1 MKLIINAESLA
12 PPRTGIGLY
21 TSNLLRQFSPRL
33 PAADLQIFYQ
43 RKLWPAAEG
52 LAHCDQL
59 QADHSERHERIKT
72 ALYQLAGR
80 TYLPYR
86 YYQFRNQRAFRHHTR
101 TVDAHTLYHEPNFI
115 VKPFDGPAV
124 TTVHDLSFLHYPEF
138 HPAARVRFL
147 ERHLPASLHRADH
160 VITVSELVR
169 QELIETFNLAAD
181 KVSAIHLGVADG
193 FHQPD
198 PDQMADT
205 LARYDLNADRYL
217 LCVATLEP
225 RKNLVTLIEAWKG
238 LPDAIRQHYPLII
251 AGSRGW
257 HTGQIDQLLRQSQ
270 GGIRFLGYVPR
281 ADLAGLYGGATVFA
295 FPSVYEGFGLPVLE
309 AMASGAAVLTGQDT
323 AMAEFAG
330 TAVAVTDVGQPQSLR
345 AAIEALIEDN
355 PTRLALKQAGQ
366 ARARE
371 LTWEACADKHWAIY
385 RQLVDSH

>member
-33 PAADLQIFYQ
+33 HAADLQIFYQ
-43 RKLWPAAEG
+43 RKLWPAAQG
-52 LAHCDQL
+52 LAHCDHL
-59 QADHSERHERIKT
+59 QADHSESHERLKA
-72 ALYQLAGR
+72 ALYQLASR
-80 TYLPYR
+80 THWPYR
-86 YYQFRNQRAFRHHTR
+86 YYQLRNQRAFRRLTHG
-101 TVDAHTLYHEPNFI
+101 VDDSTLYHEPNFI
-115 VKPFDGPAV
+115 LKPFDGPSV
-124 TTVHDLSFLHYPEF
+124 VTVHDLSFLHYPEF

-147 ERHLPASLHRADH
+147 ERHLPACLDRADH

-169 QELIETFNLAAD
+169 QELIATFRLAAD

-198 PDQMADT
+198 PIQMADT
-205 LARYDLNADRYL
+205 LARYELVADRYL

-225 RKNLVTLIEAWKG
+225 RKNLVTLIEAWNR
-238 LPDAIRQHYPLII
+238 LPNAIRQHYPLII

-257 HTGQIDQLLRQSQ
+257 HTRQIDQLLRLSQ
-270 GGIRFLGYVPR
+270 GGIRVLGYVPR
-281 ADLAGLYGGATVFA
+281 ADLAGLYGGATVFI

-309 AMASGAAVLTGQDT
+309 AMASGAAVLTGRET
-323 AMAEFAG
+323 AMAEFAR
-330 TAVAVTDVGQPQSLR
+330 TAVAVSDVEQSQTLS
-345 AAIEALIEDN
+345 EDMQALIDDDQA
-355 PTRLALKQAGQ
+355 RVALKRAGQ

-385 RQLVDSH
+385 QQVLDSH